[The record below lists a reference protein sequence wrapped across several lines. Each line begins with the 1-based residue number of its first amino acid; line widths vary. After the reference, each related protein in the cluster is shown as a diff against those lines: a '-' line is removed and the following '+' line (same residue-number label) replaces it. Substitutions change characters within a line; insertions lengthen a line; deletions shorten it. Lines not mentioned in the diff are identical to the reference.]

1 MGRCDGL
8 KNGSARKRLQ
18 AFWALIKHDL
28 RASRTALLV
37 TLIVVLLVSTLAL
50 RVAGQQSSSED
61 ASKQPDLSVSASIID
76 EDQSILGGLLVNYL
90 EGIRYVT
97 AIYDDTLPRAMER
110 LQADEIIVAFR
121 LPPHLLEEPSTG
133 SLRDPIE
140 LWLNPRMPAE
150 SHQLGILVRQ
160 YAAALN
166 YVYGSVFGYQRL
178 YVELGGDENTS
189 WEKATG
195 HSLNTVMMY
204 IDRDRFVKTG
214 DLLSFNLILY
224 ALSGVLIVLS
234 LLPAMGVLAGTIR
247 LAGTSY
253 EDRLLVSCGPTSLMA
268 VRLLMGFVWWVL
280 LIGPLLITLRI
291 TGVLQSIFAIAFALL
306 SVYLMMALI
315 MLAVGRARAPG
326 VSVLQTGWLVFF
338 LFMVMGGVL
347 YPTSLFPNWLDQGAK
362 FTPLYPAM
370 QTIYRAFLNRGV
382 VPARDVLVTCWPL
395 LPAFIAALLFGRRR
409 V

>member
-1 MGRCDGL
+1 
-8 KNGSARKRLQ
+8 
-18 AFWALIKHDL
+18 
-28 RASRTALLV
+28 ALLV
-37 TLIVVLLVSTLAL
+37 TLGAVVLLSLLVLG
-50 RVAGQQSSSED
+50 VAGQQTSPED

-110 LQADEIIVAFR
+110 LREDEIIVAFR
-121 LPPHLLEEPSTG
+121 LPPNLLEQASTG
-133 SLRDPIE
+133 SQRDPIE

-150 SHQLGILVRQ
+150 SHQVGILVRQ
-160 YAAALN
+160 YASALN
-166 YVYGSVFGYQRL
+166 YVYGSVFGYQKL
-178 YVELGGDENTS
+178 YVELGGDENAS

-224 ALSGVLIVLS
+224 ALSGVLIVFA

-253 EDRLLVSCGPTSLMA
+253 EDRLLVSCGSTSLIA
-268 VRLLMGFVWWVL
+268 ARFLNGLVWWVL
-280 LIGPLLITLRI
+280 LIGPFLITLRI
-291 TGVLQSIFAIAFALL
+291 SGVLESTLPVAFALL
-306 SVYLMMALI
+306 FVYATMACI

-326 VSVLQTGWLVFF
+326 VSVLQTGWLIFF
-338 LFMVMGGVL
+338 LFIVMGGVL
-347 YPTSLFPNWLDQGAK
+347 YPTSLFPNWLHRGAT
-362 FTPLYPAM
+362 FTPVYSAT
-370 QTIYRAFLNRGV
+370 QTIYRAFLNRGAL
-382 VPARDVLVTCWPL
+382 PARDVLVTGWPL
-395 LPAFIAALLFGRRR
+395 LPAFITALLLGRRR